1 MMEMKQY
8 RWATLG
14 VGVIANELAQALQ
27 QQGRTLYSVGNR
39 THAKAISFAEKY
51 HIGKVYDRPED
62 IFTDPDVDIV
72 YISTPHNTH
81 SPYLLAA
88 LAAGKH
94 VLCEK
99 AITLNSS
106 ELTQAVACAAAH
118 GVVLAEAMTIYHMP
132 VYAALDRVISSGT
145 LGTLRMMQI
154 NFGSYK
160 DYDMTNRF
168 FNRSLAGGAL
178 LDIGVYALS
187 FARRFMT
194 SRPDQILSQVQYA
207 PTGVDEQVSILLQNT
222 EGEMAA
228 VTLSL
233 HAKQPKR
240 GLVVFDKAYVEI
252 YDYPRGSKAVIT
264 YTEDGHTEE
273 ITAGDTAQALAYE
286 VADMEKAVSGQG
298 HLMHLDYTTDVMD
311 MMTQIRHD
319 WGMTY
324 PEEESHL

>member
-1 MMEMKQY
+1 MKMKQY

-27 QQGRTLYSVGNR
+27 QNGRTLYGVGNR
-39 THAKAISFAEKY
+39 THAKAVSFAEKY
-51 HIGKVYDRPED
+51 NVGKVYDRPED
-62 IFTDPDVDIV
+62 IFTDPNVDIV

-81 SPYLLAA
+81 IRYLLSA

-106 ELTQAVACAAAH
+106 ELAQAVACAAAH
-118 GVVLAEAMTIYHMP
+118 HVVLAEAMTIYHMP
-132 VYAALDRVISSGT
+132 IYEVLDTIIASGS
-145 LGTLRMMQI
+145 LGRLRMMQI

-160 DYDMTNRF
+160 EYDMTNRLF
-168 FNRSLAGGAL
+168 SRSLAGGAL

-187 FARRFMT
+187 FARRFMA
-194 SRPDQILSQVQYA
+194 SQPDQILSQVQYA
-207 PTGVDEQVSILLQNT
+207 PTGVDEQAGILLQNKD
-222 EGEMAA
+222 GEMATI
-228 VTLSL
+228 TLSL

-240 GLVVFDKAYVEI
+240 GLVIFDKAYVEI
-252 YDYPRGSKAVIT
+252 YEYPRGSKAVIT
-264 YTEDGHTEE
+264 YTGDGHQEE

-286 VADMEKAVSGQG
+286 VVHMEQAVSGQT
-298 HLMHLDYTTDVMD
+298 HLMHLDFTTDVMD
-311 MMTQIRHD
+311 MMTRIRHD

-324 PEEESHL
+324 PEEEA